1 MLLSIMIVIGAI
13 MNKAASVS
21 AHCDFSTEIDGLPP
35 EGNSGPGGIKRK
47 GIGAMARAG
56 RAVATALADLPVS
69 CSPLL

>member
-21 AHCDFSTEIDGLPP
+21 AHCGFDTEIGGLPP
-35 EGNSGPGGIKRK
+35 GSNSGPGGIKRK
-47 GIGAMARAG
+47 GIGAMAG